1 MEGRSISG
9 EGVVVLQKWH
19 AFVYRQGGKFSS
31 RGGGRG
37 RSTAETGTRKKQW
50 DQRTS
55 SPINHRA
62 RLDAQLMQNE
72 IGSLE
77 RLAARRQ

>member
-31 RGGGRG
+31 RGGGEGALNR
-37 RSTAETGTRKKQW
+37 RNRDQKK
-50 DQRTS
+50 
-55 SPINHRA
+55 A
-62 RLDAQLMQNE
+62 V
-72 IGSLE
+72 GS
-77 RLAARRQ
+77 AD